1 MSRNSTFF
9 LFLSVAAVILLIATA
24 CGGAATT
31 AAPTQP
37 PAATEPPATAAPP
50 TEALSTVPPL
60 VGDSIRG
67 GLLYDKWWVVIGAD
81 APTGDQPLW
90 QTQTTNTRTGP
101 DTWRCKECH
110 GWDYLGKDGRYGSGS
125 HQTGFV
131 GVMGVAGQD
140 PNEILAILQGGA
152 NPDHDF
158 STVMDE
164 QALIDLALFLGDELI
179 DDSAIVNADKT
190 PVGGDASAGD
200 AIWSD
205 NCAECHGPQG
215 LAVNFSDETGPE
227 YVGTIGA
234 DNPWEFLHKARF
246 GQPGETMPAGMKLGL
261 SDQDY
266 ANLLAYV
273 QSLPTSSPVAEGG
286 RLYDEWWVALGADAP
301 TGDQP
306 LWQTQTT
313 NTRTGPDTWRCKEC
327 HGWDYLGKD
336 GRYGSGSHQTGF
348 AGVFAAKDKSAD
360 ELTAALTGQVNPDHD
375 FSAVLDE
382 SQINML
388 VAFVQQGLTDTS
400 AYINADKTVNGD
412 PAKGKTIYVG
422 TCERC
427 HGEQGKLINF
437 GDEAGPEYVGTIAA
451 DNPWEFWHKASFGQP
466 GEPMPAGVNNGWVP
480 QDLADLLA
488 YAQTLPQK

>member
-37 PAATEPPATAAPP
+37 ATEPPATVAPP
-50 TEALSTVPPL
+50 TEAPPTVPPL

-67 GLLYDKWWVVIGAD
+67 GLLYDAWW
-81 APTGDQPLW
+81 
-90 QTQTTNTRTGP
+90 
-101 DTWRCKECH
+101 
-110 GWDYLGKDGRYGSGS
+110 
-125 HQTGFV
+125 
-131 GVMGVAGQD
+131 
-140 PNEILAILQGGA
+140 
-152 NPDHDF
+152 
-158 STVMDE
+158 
-164 QALIDLALFLGDELI
+164 
-179 DDSAIVNADKT
+179 
-190 PVGGDASAGD
+190 
-200 AIWSD
+200 
-205 NCAECHGPQG
+205 
-215 LAVNFSDETGPE
+215 AV
-227 YVGTIGA
+227 
-234 DNPWEFLHKARF
+234 
-246 GQPGETMPAGMKLGL
+246 
-261 SDQDY
+261 
-266 ANLLAYV
+266 
-273 QSLPTSSPVAEGG
+273 
-286 RLYDEWWVALGADAP
+286 LGADAP

-336 GRYGSGSHQTGF
+336 GRYGSGSHATGF
-348 AGVFAAKDKSAD
+348 AGVVAAKDKSTDDLA
-360 ELTAALTGQVNPDHD
+360 AALTGQVNPDHN
-375 FSAVLDE
+375 FSAFLDE

-412 PAKGKTIYVG
+412 PAKGKGVYDGI
-422 TCERC
+422 CERC

-466 GEPMPAGVNNGWVP
+466 GEPMPVGVNNGWAP